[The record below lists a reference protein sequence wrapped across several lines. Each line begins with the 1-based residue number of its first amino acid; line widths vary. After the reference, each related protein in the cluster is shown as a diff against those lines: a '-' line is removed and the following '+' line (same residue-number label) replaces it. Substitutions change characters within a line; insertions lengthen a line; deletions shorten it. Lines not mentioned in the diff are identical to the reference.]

1 MIEHLTLGEFA
12 VAFLMCLAALCAF
25 VWGAATGAF
34 RGMEAIKHQVL
45 RVEGIEDAGA
55 ASRRGAGAPPA
66 EAPLGG
72 NRR

>member
-12 VAFLMCLAALCAF
+12 VAFLMSLAALCAF

-45 RVEGIEDAGA
+45 RVEGIQDKEAGGERRDA
-55 ASRRGAGAPPA
+55 
-66 EAPLGG
+66 
-72 NRR
+72 